1 MENPSYLKDSG
12 KTTTPMR
19 EADMTKAVTK
29 PMAKIPASY
38 FLAAAGGVFVLSLGM
53 ALTSRRKDW
62 ANLVGNWVPSLILL
76 GIYNKN
82 AKPGM
87 TSQTEQSPLH

>member
-1 MENPSYLKDSG
+1 MENPSYLKDTG
-12 KTTTPMR
+12 KTSTPMR
-19 EADMTKAVTK
+19 EENMSKAVTK
-29 PMAKIPASY
+29 PTAKIPSSY

-53 ALTSRRKDW
+53 ALTSRKKDW

-82 AKPGM
+82 AKPRVAG
-87 TSQTEQSPLH
+87 QTEQSPLH

>member
-1 MENPSYLKDSG
+1 MENPSYLKDTG
-12 KTTTPMR
+12 KISTSMR
-19 EADMTKAVTK
+19 EESTTKALTK
-29 PMAKIPASY
+29 PTAKIPSSY
-38 FLAAAGGVFVLSLGM
+38 FLAAAGGIFVLSLGM

-82 AKPGM
+82 SK
-87 TSQTEQSPLH
+87 TSASVQSEQSPLH